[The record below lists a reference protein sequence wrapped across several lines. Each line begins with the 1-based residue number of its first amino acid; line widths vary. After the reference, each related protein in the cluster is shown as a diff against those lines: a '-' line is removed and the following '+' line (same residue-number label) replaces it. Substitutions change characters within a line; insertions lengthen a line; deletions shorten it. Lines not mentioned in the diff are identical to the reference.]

1 MSKVVMADAVSL
13 DGFLATDQ
21 DQVGPLHDF
30 YFNGDTPVT
39 AGNQPMSFKASA
51 VSASYLDAQWS
62 RIGAMVIGR
71 RLFDITNGWN
81 GVPVAGDRV
90 FVVTHSV
97 PTDWELLGAAPFTF
111 VTDGVASA
119 IAQAKEVAGPD
130 RDVSL
135 NGGDVGGQAF
145 AAGLVDELD
154 VALVPVVFGSG
165 KRFFGDYA
173 DGQMLLDDPTT
184 VVQGDR
190 VTHLHYTVRK
200 TVHEDEVRT
209 DGDG

>member
-1 MSKVVMADAVSL
+1 MADAVSL
-13 DGFLATDQ
+13 DGFLADEE
-21 DQVGPLHDF
+21 DGVGPLHDF
-30 YFNGDTPVT
+30 YFKGDTPIRG
-39 AGNQPMSFKASA
+39 GNDEFYLHFKTSPTSA
-51 VSASYLDAQWS
+51 RYLDAAWA

-81 GVPVAGDRV
+81 GEPVAGDRV

-97 PTDWELLGAAPFTF
+97 PTDWEFYGKAPFTF

-154 VALVPVVFGSG
+154 VALVPVVFGHG
-165 KRFFGDYA
+165 KRFFGSYA
-173 DGQMLLDDPTT
+173 GAQVLLEDPE
-184 VVQGDR
+184 VLPSER
-190 VTHLHYTVRK
+190 VTHLRYRIRK
-200 TVHEDEVRT
+200 
-209 DGDG
+209 G

>member
-1 MSKVVMADAVSL
+1 MGGSVIMADAVSL
-13 DGFLATDQ
+13 DGFFAAED

-30 YFNGDTPVT
+30 YFDGGTPIR
-39 AGNQPMSFKASA
+39 AGNRHLSFRTSPASA
-51 VSASYLDAQWS
+51 EYIGEQWS

-81 GVPVAGDRV
+81 GVPVTGDRV

-97 PTDWELLGAAPFTF
+97 PTDWEFKDTAPFTF
-111 VTDGVASA
+111 VTDGVESA

-130 RDVSL
+130 RDVAL

-165 KRFFGDYA
+165 KRFFG
-173 DGQMLLDDPTT
+173 GLEEQVLLDDP
-184 VVQGDR
+184 VVVPSER
-190 VTHLHYTVRK
+190 VTHLRYRVRK
-200 TVHEDEVRT
+200 S
-209 DGDG
+209 

>member
-1 MSKVVMADAVSL
+1 MTAVIMADAVSL
-13 DGFLATDQ
+13 DGFLATED

-30 YFNGDTPVT
+30 YFGGDTPIT
-39 AGNQPMSFKASA
+39 AGNGHLSFKTPAASA
-51 VSASYLDAQWS
+51 RYIDEQWS

-71 RLFDITNGWN
+71 RLFDITNGWD
-81 GVPVAGDRV
+81 GVPVVGDRV

-97 PTDWELLGAAPFTF
+97 PTDWEHLGSAPFTF

-119 IAQAKEVAGPD
+119 IAQAKAVAGPD

-165 KRFFGDYA
+165 KRFLGSH
-173 DGQMLLDDPTT
+173 DGQVLLDDP
-184 VVQGDR
+184 VVVPSER
-190 VTHLHYTVRK
+190 VTHLRYRVRK
-200 TVHEDEVRT
+200 
-209 DGDG
+209 G

>member
-1 MSKVVMADAVSL
+1 MADAVSL
-13 DGFLATDQ
+13 DGFLAFDD
-21 DQVGPLHDF
+21 DQVGPLHEF
-30 YFNGDTPVT
+30 YFGGDTPIT
-39 AGNQPMSFKASA
+39 AGHQHMSFQTSAASA
-51 VSASYLDAQWS
+51 RYIDEQWS

-71 RLFDITNGWN
+71 RLFDLTNGWH

-97 PTDWELLGAAPFTF
+97 PTDWEYADSAPFTF

-119 IAQAKEVAGPD
+119 ITQAKAVAGPD
-130 RDVSL
+130 RIVSL

-165 KRFFGDYA
+165 KRFLGDH
-173 DGQMLLDDPTT
+173 DGQVLLDDP
-184 VVQGDR
+184 VVVPGER
-190 VTHLHYTVRK
+190 VTHLRYRVRK
-200 TVHEDEVRT
+200 
-209 DGDG
+209 G

>member
-1 MSKVVMADAVSL
+1 MSKVIMADAVSL
-13 DGFLATDQ
+13 DGFLATED

-30 YFNGDTPVT
+30 YFDGDTPIT
-39 AGNQPMSFKASA
+39 AGNAHMSFRTSV
-51 VSASYLDAQWS
+51 VSAEHMNAAWS

-97 PTDWELLGAAPFTF
+97 PTDWEYIDTAPFTF

-119 IAQAKEVAGPD
+119 IAQAQEVAGPD
-130 RDVSL
+130 RDVAL

-145 AAGLVDELD
+145 EAGLVDELD

-165 KRFFGDYA
+165 KRFFGA
-173 DGQMLLDDPTT
+173 FAKGPVLLDDPTA
-184 VVQGDR
+184 VVQSDR
-190 VTHLHYTVRK
+190 VTHLHYKVRK
-200 TVHEDEVRT
+200 D
-209 DGDG
+209 

>member
-1 MSKVVMADAVSL
+1 MSKVIMADAVSL
-13 DGFLATDQ
+13 DGFLATED

-30 YFNGDTPVT
+30 YGNGDTPVT
-39 AGNQPMSFKASA
+39 AGNHHTFFKTSA
-51 VSASYLDAQWS
+51 VTASYIDAQWS

-71 RLFDITNGWN
+71 RLFDITNGWG

-90 FVVTHSV
+90 FVVTHTA
-97 PTDWELLGAAPFTF
+97 PTDWEYLGVAPFTF

-130 RDVSL
+130 RDVAL

-173 DGQMLLDDPTT
+173 AGPVELDDPTT

-190 VTHLHYTVRK
+190 VTHMH
-200 TVHEDEVRT
+200 
-209 DGDG
+209 

>member
-13 DGFLATDQ
+13 DGFFATED
-21 DQVGPLHDF
+21 DQVDPLHDF
-30 YFNGDTPVT
+30 YFKGDTPID
-39 AGNQPMSFKASA
+39 AGNRHTSFRASA
-51 VSASYLDAQWS
+51 ASAKYLAQEWS
-62 RIGAMVIGR
+62 QIGAMVIGR
-71 RLFDITNGWN
+71 RLFDITNGWD

-97 PTDWELLGAAPFTF
+97 PTDWEFIDTAPYTF

-130 RDVSL
+130 RVVSL

-145 AAGLVDELD
+145 EAGLVDELD

-165 KRFFGDYA
+165 KRFFG
-173 DGQMLLDDPTT
+173 GFTGKVLLDDPTA

-190 VTHLHYTVRK
+190 VTHLHYKVRK
-200 TVHEDEVRT
+200 
-209 DGDG
+209 G

>member
-1 MSKVVMADAVSL
+1 MAGVIMADAVSL
-13 DGFLATDQ
+13 DGFLATED

-30 YFNGDTPVT
+30 YFNGDTRIT
-39 AGNQPMSFKASA
+39 AGNRHMSFKAPAASA
-51 VSASYLDAQWS
+51 RYLDEQWS

-71 RLFDITNGWN
+71 RLFDLTDGWD

-97 PTDWELLGAAPFTF
+97 PTDWKYMGTAPFTF

-119 IAQAKEVAGPD
+119 IAQAKAVAGPD
-130 RDVSL
+130 RDVAV

-145 AAGLVDELD
+145 AAGLVDEVD

-165 KRFFGDYA
+165 KRFFGDRFE
-173 DGQMLLDDPTT
+173 GQVLLEDP
-184 VVQGDR
+184 VVVPSER
-190 VTHLHYTVRK
+190 VTHLRYRVRK
-200 TVHEDEVRT
+200 S
-209 DGDG
+209 

>member
-1 MSKVVMADAVSL
+1 MSRVVMADAVSL
-13 DGFLATDQ
+13 DGFLATAD

-30 YFNGDTPVT
+30 YFHGDTPIT
-39 AGNQPMSFKASA
+39 AGNRHLSFKASA
-51 VSASYLDAQWS
+51 VSAKYLDRQWS

-71 RLFDITNGWN
+71 RLFDITNGWD

-97 PTDWELLGAAPFTF
+97 PTDWEHLGTAPFTF
-111 VTDGVASA
+111 VTDGVESA

-145 AAGLVDELD
+145 AAGLVDEVD
-154 VALVPVVFGSG
+154 MALVPVVFGSG
-165 KRFFGDYA
+165 KRFFGEHFTEHV
-173 DGQMLLDDPTT
+173 LLDDPTE
-184 VVQGDR
+184 VVQGER
-190 VTHLHYTVRK
+190 VTHLHYKIRN
-200 TVHEDEVRT
+200 
-209 DGDG
+209 G

>member
-1 MSKVVMADAVSL
+1 MSKVIMADAVSL
-13 DGFLATDQ
+13 DGFLADER
-21 DQVGPLHDF
+21 DDVGPLHDF
-30 YFNGDTPVT
+30 YFQGDTPIV
-39 AGNQPMSFKASA
+39 GQNKEFHVSFKASPA
-51 VSASYLDAQWS
+51 SAKYLGEAWS
-62 RIGAMVIGR
+62 RIGSMVIGR
-71 RLFDITNGWN
+71 RLFDLTNGWQ

-97 PTDWELLGAAPFTF
+97 PTDWEFYGKAPFTF

-165 KRFFGDYA
+165 KRFLGDFA
-173 DGQMLLDDPTT
+173 AGPVLLDDPEPVITA
-184 VVQGDR
+184 DR
-190 VTHLHYTVRK
+190 VTHLRYRVRNP
-200 TVHEDEVRT
+200 
-209 DGDG
+209 

>member
-13 DGFLATDQ
+13 DGFLATDD
-21 DQVGPLHDF
+21 DQVGALHDF

-39 AGNQPMSFKASA
+39 GGRETFYVGFKTSPTSAEYLNAS
-51 VSASYLDAQWS
+51 WS

-71 RLFDITNGWN
+71 RLFDITNGWD

-97 PTDWELLGAAPFTF
+97 PTDWEHMGTAPFTF

-119 IAQAKEVAGPD
+119 IAQAKELAGPD
-130 RDVSL
+130 REVAL

-173 DGQMLLDDPTT
+173 GEHVLLDDP
-184 VVQGDR
+184 VVVPSER
-190 VTHLHYTVRK
+190 VTHLRYRVRK
-200 TVHEDEVRT
+200 
-209 DGDG
+209 G

>member
-13 DGFLATDQ
+13 DGFLATAD
-21 DQVGPLHDF
+21 DQVGALHDF
-30 YFNGDTPVT
+30 YFQGDTPIT
-39 AGNQPMSFKASA
+39 AGNRHMSFKASA
-51 VSASYLDAQWS
+51 VSAKYIGEQWS

-71 RLFDITNGWN
+71 RLFDLTNGWN

-97 PTDWELLGAAPFTF
+97 PTDWEHLDTAPFTF
-111 VTDGVASA
+111 VTDGVESA

-130 RDVSL
+130 RDVAL

-145 AAGLVDELD
+145 AAGLVDEVD

-165 KRFFGDYA
+165 KRFFGEHFA
-173 DGQMLLDDPTT
+173 EHVLLDDPTV
-184 VVQGDR
+184 VVQGER
-190 VTHLHYTVRK
+190 VTHLHYMVRN
-200 TVHEDEVRT
+200 
-209 DGDG
+209 G

>member
-1 MSKVVMADAVSL
+1 MSKVIMADAVSL
-13 DGFLATDQ
+13 DGFLATDD
-21 DQVGPLHDF
+21 DQVGALHDF
-30 YFNGDTPVT
+30 YFHGDTPIE
-39 AGNQPMSFKASA
+39 AGNRHMSFRSSA
-51 VSASYLDAQWS
+51 VSARYLAEQWS

-71 RLFDITNGWN
+71 RLFDLTNGWD

-97 PTDWELLGAAPFTF
+97 PTDWEHIGTAPFTF

-130 RDVSL
+130 RDVAL

-145 AAGLVDELD
+145 EAGLVDELD

-165 KRFFGDYA
+165 KRFFGGYSKEHV
-173 DGQMLLDDPTT
+173 LLDDPTH
-184 VVQGDR
+184 VIQSER
-190 VTHLHYTVRK
+190 VTHLHYKVRK
-200 TVHEDEVRT
+200 
-209 DGDG
+209 G

>member
-1 MSKVVMADAVSL
+1 MGAVIMADAVSL
-13 DGFLATDQ
+13 DGFLATED
-21 DQVGPLHDF
+21 DEVGPLHDF
-30 YFNGDTPVT
+30 YGNGDTPIT
-39 AGNQPMSFKASA
+39 AGNGHMSFRTSA
-51 VSASYLDAQWS
+51 VSAEYIDAQWS

-71 RLFDITNGWN
+71 RLFDITSGWD

-97 PTDWELLGAAPFTF
+97 PTDWEHLGTAPFTF

-119 IAQAKEVAGPD
+119 IAQAREVAGPD
-130 RDVSL
+130 RDIAL

-165 KRFFGDYA
+165 KRFFGEHLKE
-173 DGQMLLDDPTT
+173 QVLLDDPTA

-190 VTHLHYTVRK
+190 VTHLRYKVRK
-200 TVHEDEVRT
+200 
-209 DGDG
+209 G

>member
-1 MSKVVMADAVSL
+1 MSKVIMADAVSL
-13 DGFLATDQ
+13 DGFLADEQ
-21 DQVGPLHDF
+21 DGVGPLHDF
-30 YFNGDTPVT
+30 YFKGDTPV
-39 AGNQPMSFKASA
+39 AGVNGEFHVSFKTSPTSA
-51 VSASYLDAQWS
+51 RYLGDAWS

-71 RLFDITNGWN
+71 RLFDITNGWD

-97 PTDWELLGAAPFTF
+97 PTDWEHYGKAPFTF

-119 IAQAKEVAGPD
+119 IAQAKELAGPD

-154 VALVPVVFGSG
+154 IALVPVVFGSG
-165 KRFFGDYA
+165 KRFFGAYA
-173 DGQMLLDDPTT
+173 NGPVLLDDPEP
-184 VVQGDR
+184 VVASDR
-190 VTHLHYTVRK
+190 VTHLRYRVRK
-200 TVHEDEVRT
+200 P
-209 DGDG
+209 

>member
-1 MSKVVMADAVSL
+1 MNAVIMADAVSL
-13 DGFLATDQ
+13 DGFLATDD
-21 DQVGPLHDF
+21 DQVGALHDF
-30 YFNGDTPVT
+30 YFDGDTPIT
-39 AGNQPMSFKASA
+39 AGNQHMSFRTSA
-51 VSASYLDAQWS
+51 VTAAYLDEQWS

-71 RLFDITNGWN
+71 RLFDITDGWG

-97 PTDWELLGAAPFTF
+97 PTGWEFSDTAPFTF

-119 IAQAKEVAGPD
+119 IAQAREVAGPD
-130 RDVSL
+130 RDVAL

-165 KRFFGDYA
+165 KRFFGDRLENHV
-173 DGQMLLDDPTT
+173 LLEDP
-184 VVQGDR
+184 VVVPGER
-190 VTHLHYTVRK
+190 VTHLRYRVRK
-200 TVHEDEVRT
+200 
-209 DGDG
+209 G

>member
-1 MSKVVMADAVSL
+1 MSKVIMADAVSL
-13 DGFLATDQ
+13 DGFLATDD
-21 DQVGPLHDF
+21 DQVGVLHDF
-30 YFNGDTPVT
+30 YFKGDTPATGDNMNVT
-39 AGNQPMSFKASA
+39 FQSPAASA
-51 VSASYLDAQWS
+51 EYLSRHLS

-71 RLFDITNGWN
+71 HLFDITNGWD

-97 PTDWELLGAAPFTF
+97 PTDWEHLGTAPFTF

-130 RDVSL
+130 RDVAL

-165 KRFFGDYA
+165 KRFFGNYA
-173 DGQMLLDDPTT
+173 KDHVVLDDPTE
-184 VVQGDR
+184 VVPSER
-190 VTHLHYTVRK
+190 VTHLHYKIRK
-200 TVHEDEVRT
+200 DH
-209 DGDG
+209 